1 MQRISKPHLVD
12 LLRVFDKK
20 RWLTPRIRYASV
32 RSKPDLIKDLE
43 KHFTVCWSGIT
54 ADLIEFLP
62 VDRRKRNPPL
72 PKIEYCAK
80 RRKYLFDG
88 VLFDAPKESRKK
100 LEFRI
105 QHHPRTVVFPQF
117 P

>member
-20 RWLTPRIRYASV
+20 RWITPRIRYASV
-32 RSKPDLIKDLE
+32 RSKPELIADLR
-43 KHFTVCWSGIT
+43 KHFTVCYEG
-54 ADLIEFLP
+54 DLPSLLEFLP
-62 VDRRKRNPPL
+62 RESHRPAL
-72 PKIEYCAK
+72 PTIEYCLK

-88 VLFDAPKESRKK
+88 NLFDVPKESREQ
-100 LEFRI
+100 LRFRI
-105 QHHPRTVVFPQF
+105 SRRTLVVTFPQF